1 MKMPR
6 ALVLTPFVLALAAC
20 FTVGPDYSVPKDA
33 VVNAPFANAPLDGAQ
48 GQSTVSSGPVPAH
61 WWRLYDDPVLD
72 DLVQQ
77 AMASNTDRRVGCV
90 QTRAGIGGAILDL

>member
-1 MKMPR
+1 MRMPR

-33 VVNAPFANAPLDGAQ
+33 VVNAPFANAPLDGAD
-48 GQSTVSSGPVPAH
+48 GQSTLSTGSVPAH

-72 DLVQQ
+72 DLLQQ
-77 AMASNTDRRVGCV
+77 AIASNTTFPVAPPNLPPS
-90 QTRAGIGGAILDL
+90 RAALTL